1 MNQGAVQTA
10 KKRSGCGCFG
20 LGCLVATVIS
30 LVVAGGIS
38 WFLVHNIR
46 GAVKEYTTD
55 SSTPIPIAEVDEVTR
70 QAALEK
76 LSDLREVLRS
86 AGGQGSFSFTGSEL
100 QALAS
105 DATFGGKVALDAK
118 GDALSILFSFAL
130 SDFNNPAFDL
140 LLTKEL
146 AGRFFN
152 GSAVAS
158 LGVANNSLQVRF
170 RELSLNGN
178 AIGGEALEQAG
189 GFVQGAIESFILSLA
204 GDSDEARD
212 VQKGGSGRI
221 TGASV
226 TDGTLRLD
234 IGPLKK

>member
-1 MNQGAVQTA
+1 
-10 KKRSGCGCFG
+10 
-20 LGCLVATVIS
+20 
-30 LVVAGGIS
+30 
-38 WFLVHNIR
+38 
-46 GAVKEYTTD
+46 
-55 SSTPIPIAEVDEVTR
+55 VDQATR
-70 QAALEK
+70 QAALQK

-86 AGGQGSFSFTGSEL
+86 AGGQGSFSFTGPEL
-100 QALAS
+100 QALGS
-105 DATFGGKVALDAK
+105 DAAFGGRVALDTK
-118 GDALSILFSFAL
+118 GDTLSVAFSFAL

-152 GSAVAS
+152 GSAVVN
-158 LGVANNSLQVRF
+158 LGVSSGSLQVRF

-178 AIGGEALEQAG
+178 TMRGDVLDEAG

-204 GDSDEARD
+204 KGSDGSSD
-212 VQKGGSGRI
+212 NQPGGSGRI